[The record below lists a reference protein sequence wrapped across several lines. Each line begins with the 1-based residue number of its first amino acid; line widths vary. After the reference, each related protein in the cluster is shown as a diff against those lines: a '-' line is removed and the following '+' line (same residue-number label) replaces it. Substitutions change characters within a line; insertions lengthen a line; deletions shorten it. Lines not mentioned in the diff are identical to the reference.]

1 MISKPPVVPGEE
13 TPLALGDGAAP
24 PGAHAPSAPALE
36 PPIDDATFAEA
47 HRQLLADRSIQFDM
61 PQVAPPEMPQWLG
74 GLGRIISASWPAVQ
88 ILFWV
93 AVAALVLFLL
103 YVLAMHLS
111 GREWRWGRA
120 EPETPQDWR
129 PDEAPA
135 RQLLGEADAL
145 AARGLF
151 SEAAHL
157 LLFRSIEDIDTRR
170 PDLVRPALTSRDI
183 AALDA
188 IPAKPRTAFARI
200 AMAVERS
207 LFARRPLAETD
218 WREARAAYEDFAFAE
233 GWRG

>member
-1 MISKPPVVPGEE
+1 MIAKPPVVPGED
-13 TPLALGDGAAP
+13 TSPAGADSPAP
-24 PGAHAPSAPALE
+24 PALE

-47 HRQLLADRSIQFDM
+47 HRELLADRSIQFEM
-61 PQVAPPEMPQWLG
+61 PQVEPPEMPQWLG
-74 GLGRIISASWPAVQ
+74 GLGRFISAIWPVVQ
-88 ILFWV
+88 VLFWV

-103 YVLAMHLS
+103 YVLAMRLS

-120 EPETPQDWR
+120 EAETPESWR
-129 PDEAPA
+129 PNAAPA

-157 LLFRSIEDIDTRR
+157 LLFRSIEDIDSRR

-207 LFARRPLAETD
+207 LFARRPLAEAD